1 MKISSI
7 KTETSY
13 LQGRPKGSMPERMR
27 EKSVLD
33 RANLKLNNDQINTTI
48 NENSDG
54 RVSFKGGSISAPFL
68 HKMANF
74 ASDNPLVAEAIFAIL
89 ITCGMR
95 PAAIMATAKTDEDKQ
110 KCSYQAAKSVSS
122 GLVGLG
128 MTALVATPLAAAV
141 KRVNKNGSFKLPEA
155 VENANK
161 ELVRKGIDALN
172 GVKNRIQTGVDV
184 NALTADGKFNV
195 GVFAKKGEGSLKNF
209 ARTLKEQAPDAAKDI
224 IDGIKAQKSNN
235 NYPKAAK
242 NIMDKF
248 FQPAFMPLRAS
259 ITIALVPI
267 LLKLVGLKKG
277 GKPQQPPQNDNI
289 YNSLYFGLNSDK
301 AKEVFKTFAGVAN
314 YENK

>member
-13 LQGRPKGSMPERMR
+13 LQGRPKGTMPERMR

-141 KRVNKNGSFKLPEA
+141 KRVNQNGSFKLPEA

-184 NALTADGKFNV
+184 NTLTADGKFNV

>member
-13 LQGRPKGSMPERMR
+13 LQGRPKGSMQERMR

-141 KRVNKNGSFKLPEA
+141 KRVNKNGSFKLPES
-155 VENANK
+155 VEAANK
-161 ELVRKGIDALN
+161 EIVKKGIDALN
-172 GVKNRIQTGVDV
+172 GVKDKIKTSIDV
-184 NALTADGKFNV
+184 SALTADDKFNV
-195 GVFAKKGEGSLKNF
+195 GVFAKKGESSLKNF
-209 ARTLKEQAPDAAKDI
+209 ARTLKEQAPDAAKDV

-267 LLKLVGLKKG
+267 ILKLVGLKKG
-277 GKPQQPPQNDNI
+277 GNSQQSPQNDNI